1 MHRLKKIR
9 NEEAKE
15 FIRGCSQTELLSL
28 RFDFRVGG
36 QLHRDWVSKPKAFK
50 LVDTAKTIVLNQDD
64 AFSIMSLYST
74 RQNIER
80 IVAKGTKIDLIIIET
95 KICSQRY

>member
-15 FIRGCSQTELLSL
+15 FIRGCNQTELLSL
-28 RFDFRVGG
+28 HFDFRVGR

-50 LVDTAKTIVLNQDD
+50 L
-64 AFSIMSLYST
+64 YST
-74 RQNIER
+74 RQDIER
-80 IVAKGTKIDLIIIET
+80 IVARGTKIDLIIVKT

>member
-15 FIRGCSQTELLSL
+15 VIRGCNQTELLSL
-28 RFDFRVGG
+28 HFDFRVGR

-74 RQNIER
+74 RQDIER
-80 IVAKGTKIDLIIIET
+80 IVARGTKIDLIIVKT